1 MACVGW
7 PILKVKDRHM
17 TASKFIY
24 FMSGKRG
31 ANRQRQ
37 GCRSRFC
44 ETHFEKGECISN
56 VWGTKL
62 IFPEL
67 TDFSLI

>member
-1 MACVGW
+1 MATSEC
-7 PILKVKDRHM
+7 
-17 TASKFIY
+17 IY

-31 ANRQRQ
+31 ANRQRK

-44 ETHFEKGECISN
+44 ETHFERRECISN
-56 VWGTKL
+56 VWGTKV
-62 IFPEL
+62 IFLEL

>member
-1 MACVGW
+1 
-7 PILKVKDRHM
+7 M